1 MIDEQQ
7 LRAIVRE
14 VIARKLGAA
23 SAVQPGGTALLPSRA
38 GYEPC
43 AAPTAHASHGMLRMV
58 VATQPDGPCV
68 IEPHVACDHCGYCK
82 SLGH

>member
-23 SAVQPGGTALLPSRA
+23 PAVQPGMATLPQRA
-38 GYEPC
+38 SYEPC
-43 AAPTAHASHGMLRMV
+43 AATTAHVSHGMLRMI